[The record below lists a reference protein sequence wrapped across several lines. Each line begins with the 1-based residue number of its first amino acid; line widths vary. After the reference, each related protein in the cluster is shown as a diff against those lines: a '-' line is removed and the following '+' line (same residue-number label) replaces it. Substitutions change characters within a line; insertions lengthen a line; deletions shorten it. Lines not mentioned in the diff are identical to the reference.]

1 MLDVKNDL
9 VFQELFGRQKN
20 SKITEHLLSLILNRK
35 VENIDLDLNKRMIGN
50 RIDIK
55 TGRLDIRASFND
67 GEEADIE
74 LQVLPY
80 EYMTKRML
88 EYWASM
94 YTSKI
99 DRGNNYEILKPCIG
113 ILIADYKIQELK
125 DIEKFHTVWNI
136 REKEKREK
144 VLTEDIEFYILEI
157 PKIKEIELNQNEL
170 ALWLKFIENPKN
182 KGVKEKMEE
191 NKYLKQ
197 AMEELGYLSSEP
209 DFKRLIDARVGF
221 LRDQDAFREVGL
233 KKGKKEGIKE
243 GKKEGKKEGIK
254 EEKTKIAKKLLMK
267 KMDIK
272 EIAEITELSE
282 KEIKS
287 LI

>member
-1 MLDVKNDL
+1 
-9 VFQELFGRQKN
+9 
-20 SKITEHLLSLILNRK
+20 
-35 VENIDLDLNKRMIGN
+35 
-50 RIDIK
+50 
-55 TGRLDIRASFND
+55 
-67 GEEADIE
+67 
-74 LQVLPY
+74 
-80 EYMTKRML
+80 
-88 EYWASM
+88 
-94 YTSKI
+94 
-99 DRGNNYEILKPCIG
+99 
-113 ILIADYKIQELK
+113 
-125 DIEKFHTVWNI
+125 
-136 REKEKREK
+136 
-144 VLTEDIEFYILEI
+144 
-157 PKIKEIELNQNEL
+157 
-170 ALWLKFIENPKN
+170 
-182 KGVKEKMEE
+182 MEE